1 MKTLKLQKKPTSILF
16 VLLISLLIPMTNSCS
31 KEEPIL
37 NETHIDTLE
46 DDNEAVTEEAS
57 STEDNATEDS
67 SSCSNP
73 IDFVFNEMDG
83 LVAVEFEEA
92 KFTGD
97 WRMKSNGNNFSG
109 EGYMIWEGPQQLHEP
124 GTGTATFKIKITN
137 SGTYQFVWNSA
148 VKIGTNGTDHND
160 TWLRF
165 ADAKDFYA
173 KKGTSVVYPK
183 DSGKTPNP
191 EGASKDGW
199 FKIFRSGSDLDFK
212 WNALTY
218 DNNGHEVFVDFDSPG
233 TYLMEVS
240 ARSSGHGIDKFVLFN
255 ESLTIE
261 EATSDSR
268 LSAITCD

>member
-1 MKTLKLQKKPTSILF
+1 MKTIKTKKRPTSILF
-16 VLLISLLIPMTNSCS
+16 ALLLSFLIPITNSCT
-31 KEEPIL
+31 KEDTGL
-37 NETHIDTLE
+37 NEPDTE
-46 DDNEAVTEEAS
+46 MVDDDERVAEEETAS
-57 STEDNATEDS
+57 EES

-73 IDFVFNEMDG
+73 IDFVFNENDG
-83 LVAVEFEEA
+83 LVGVEFEKAEFSA
-92 KFTGD
+92 D
-97 WRMKSNGNNFSG
+97 WTMKSDGNSFSG
-109 EGYMIWEGPQQLHEP
+109 QGYMMWEGAQQLHQP

-137 SGTYQFVWNSA
+137 SGTYRFVWKSA

-165 ADAKDFYA
+165 ADANNFYA
-173 KKGTSVVYPK
+173 KKGNSVVYPK

-212 WNALTY
+212 WNSLTY
-218 DNNGHEVFVDFDSPG
+218 DNNGHEVFVVFNTPG

-255 ESLTIE
+255 ESLTFE
-261 EATSDSR
+261 EATSSSEISDIS
-268 LSAITCD
+268 CD